1 MAWRCGPCGLAP
13 DPLLDLRAGKKN
25 KKKKSVLKQMKKAR
39 ARVRAVDC
47 GSPPPQAK
55 KKAKKQAKKQA
66 RKAAEACEDA
76 VEAVE
81 DAVEDVVDA
90 AEDVAKAVVAAAER
104 TMEELQA
111 MAKRAFKKILEAA
124 ANAMVA
130 AAQDVGTWARDDL
143 KIPVP
148 GQEQFDAAA
157 EMVSGVPF
165 VGGSMAS
172 AMTEKVEE
180 VAQAFLDALIAVAT
194 DPGCIKAFLDPILS
208 IDLDDAMALCEKGL
222 DGPALAEFFEEK
234 CGAVVKETMTGV
246 VEGALEAC
254 ALTAAFPS
262 AKEAYN
268 AIAGKVPG
276 LDEIELDLPTYVL
289 DNFVEGCKKLLCE
302 KEYDAKAGAK
312 DSGDDDL
319 TELFGDFLDPDSS
332 DSSDSESD
340 AGDDATADAGGDGGA
355 TKVLTD
361 LGASV
366 TTMAEGMFAT
376 VGAPE
381 EPE

>member
-1 MAWRCGPCGLAP
+1 M
-13 DPLLDLRAGKKN
+13 GKKN
-25 KKKKSVLKQMKKAR
+25 KKNKSVLKQMKK
-39 ARVRAVDC
+39 
-47 GSPPPQAK
+47 AK

-90 AEDVAKAVVAAAER
+90 AEDVAKAVAAAAER
-104 TMEELQA
+104 SMAELQA

-148 GQEQFDAAA
+148 GQAQFDAAA

-194 DPGCIKAFLDPILS
+194 DPGCIQAFLDPILS

-276 LDEIELDLPTYVL
+276 LDEIDLDLPTYVL

-319 TELFGDFLDPDSS
+319 MELFGDFLDPDSS

-340 AGDDATADAGGDGGA
+340 AGDDATADAGGEGGA

>member
-1 MAWRCGPCGLAP
+1 
-13 DPLLDLRAGKKN
+13 
-25 KKKKSVLKQMKKAR
+25 
-39 ARVRAVDC
+39 
-47 GSPPPQAK
+47 
-55 KKAKKQAKKQA
+55 
-66 RKAAEACEDA
+66 
-76 VEAVE
+76 
-81 DAVEDVVDA
+81 
-90 AEDVAKAVVAAAER
+90 
-104 TMEELQA
+104 
-111 MAKRAFKKILEAA
+111 
-124 ANAMVA
+124 
-130 AAQDVGTWARDDL
+130 
-143 KIPVP
+143 
-148 GQEQFDAAA
+148 
-157 EMVSGVPF
+157 
-165 VGGSMAS
+165 
-172 AMTEKVEE
+172 
-180 VAQAFLDALIAVAT
+180 
-194 DPGCIKAFLDPILS
+194 
-208 IDLDDAMALCEKGL
+208 MALCEKGL

-289 DNFVEGCKKLLCE
+289 DNFVEGCKTLLCE

-319 TELFGDFLDPDSS
+319 MELFGDFLDPDSS

-340 AGDDATADAGGDGGA
+340 AGDDATADAGGEGGA

-376 VGAPE
+376 VGAPTSRSKSSNSISPGPVAGSGLQPVRDVKRVDLRDE
-381 EPE
+381 RVRLVRPRREVRPQLREGRHPEQLEHRRAVRDDLHEHDGQLPEDDVVVGPQMGLVGPRQAPVQLEVRPPI

>member
-1 MAWRCGPCGLAP
+1 MTTMPPNSLA
-13 DPLLDLRAGKKN
+13 DLRTGKKN
-25 KKKKSVLKQMKKAR
+25 KKNKSVLKQMKK
-39 ARVRAVDC
+39 
-47 GSPPPQAK
+47 AK

-76 VEAVE
+76 V
-81 DAVEDVVDA
+81 DDVVDA
-90 AEDVAKAVVAAAER
+90 AEDVAKDVVAAAER
-104 TMEELQA
+104 TMEELQD

-157 EMVSGVPF
+157 ELVGGVPF
-165 VGGSMAS
+165 VGGSLAS
-172 AMTEKVEE
+172 AMTEKVGE
-180 VAQAFLDALIAVAT
+180 VAQAFLDAIIAVAT
-194 DPGCIKAFLDPILS
+194 DPGCIQAFLDPILS
-208 IDLDDAMALCEKGL
+208 IDLDDAVALCEKGL
-222 DGPALAEFFEEK
+222 DGPALAEFFEET
-234 CGAVVKETMTGV
+234 CGAAIKETMTGV
-246 VEGALEAC
+246 VEGALEGC

>member
-1 MAWRCGPCGLAP
+1 
-13 DPLLDLRAGKKN
+13 
-25 KKKKSVLKQMKKAR
+25 MKKAR

-47 GSPPPQAK
+47 GSPPPPQAK

-66 RKAAEACEDA
+66 RKVAEACEDA
-76 VEAVE
+76 AEAVE
-81 DAVEDVVDA
+81 DAVEDAV
-90 AEDVAKAVVAAAER
+90 DVAKAVVAAAER

-130 AAQDVGTWARDDL
+130 AAQDAGTWARDDL

-148 GQEQFDAAA
+148 GQAQFDAAA

-208 IDLDDAMALCEKGL
+208 LDLDDAMALCEAGL

-246 VEGALEAC
+246 VEGALEGC

-276 LDEIELDLPTYVL
+276 LDEIELHLPTYLL

-319 TELFGDFLDPDSS
+319 VELFGDFLDPDSS
-332 DSSDSESD
+332 DSESD
-340 AGDDATADAGGDGGA
+340 DGDGATADEGGA

-376 VGAPE
+376 VGPPE